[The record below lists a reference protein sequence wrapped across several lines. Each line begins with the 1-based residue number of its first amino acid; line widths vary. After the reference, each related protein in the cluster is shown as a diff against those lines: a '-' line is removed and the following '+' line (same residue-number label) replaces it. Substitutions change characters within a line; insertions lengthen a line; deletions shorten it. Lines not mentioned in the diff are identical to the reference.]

1 MRHPFLSLIAPLTIW
16 LALANPV
23 AAAESTARATV
34 ENFHAALLEVM
45 KNADTLGIKGRYGR
59 LEPQVSRSF
68 NLALTIRIASGI
80 HWRKANAAQ
89 RIALVDAFKRFSIGV
104 YAARFSSHSGE
115 TFETSSV
122 KPGPQRTKLV
132 HTRINRPKDSPVKLS
147 YVVKN
152 FSGAWRIV
160 DVLLDGGIS
169 ELAVRRSEYRS
180 ILNTNGIEGL
190 VATLN
195 RKAGDLMNK

>member
-16 LALANPV
+16 LALTIP
-23 AAAESTARATV
+23 AAAESTARTTV

-68 NLALTIRIASGI
+68 NLALMIRIASGI

-89 RIALVDAFKRFSIGV
+89 RIALVDAFKRFSVGV

-132 HTRINRPKDSPVKLS
+132 HTMINRPNKSPVKFS

-152 FSGAWRIV
+152 FGGAWRIV

-180 ILNTNGIEGL
+180 ILNSNGVAGL

-195 RKAGDLMNK
+195 RKADALMKK

>member
-1 MRHPFLSLIAPLTIW
+1 MRHRFLSLVTPLTIW
-16 LALANPV
+16 LALANPA

-34 ENFHAALLEVM
+34 ENFHAVLLEVM
-45 KNADTLGIKGRYGR
+45 KNADSLGIKGRYVR

-68 NLALTIRIASGI
+68 NLALMIRIASGI

-89 RIALVDAFKRFSIGV
+89 RIALADAFKRFSVGV
-104 YAARFSSHSGE
+104 YASRFSSHSGE

-122 KPGPQRTKLV
+122 NPGPQSTKLV
-132 HTRINRPKDSPVKLS
+132 HTRISRPKDSPVKLS

-180 ILNTNGIEGL
+180 ILNSRGIEGL

-195 RKAGDLMNK
+195 RKAGDLMNR

>member
-34 ENFHAALLEVM
+34 ESFHAVLLEVM
-45 KNADTLGIKGRYGR
+45 KNADALGIEGRYAR
-59 LEPQVSRSF
+59 LEPQISRSF
-68 NLALTIRIASGI
+68 NLALMIRIASGI
-80 HWRKANAAQ
+80 HWRKANPEQ
-89 RIALVDAFKRFSIGV
+89 RNALAEAFKRFSVGI
-104 YAARFSSHSGE
+104 YASRFSSHSGE
-115 TFETSSV
+115 SFETSSI

-190 VATLN
+190 VVTLN